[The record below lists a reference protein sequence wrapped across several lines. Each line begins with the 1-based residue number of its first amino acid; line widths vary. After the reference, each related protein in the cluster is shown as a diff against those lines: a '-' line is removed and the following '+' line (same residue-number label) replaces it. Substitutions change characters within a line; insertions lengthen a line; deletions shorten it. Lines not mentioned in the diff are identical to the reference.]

1 MVVAAQQDADAGDAS
16 MISRFPPV
24 PEKMREGRNTYMRHR
39 QFEEWKTQLATAV
52 TACMTA
58 PVWSHKAALPIT
70 EPEKATVDLT
80 VRYTDAPP
88 ERPAVRDYSC
98 SRRIMAPQRSATAAT
113 KFRIPVTAADMVSFA
128 GSPLRSLNLDE
139 HVQRSAAR
147 GSDGGLSRSL
157 PFDVS
162 AMAEARTYVGVQM
175 IKRLTDD
182 LVRSANAA
190 VGTTVPQLRY
200 LNGTHVEALK
210 AALAKVEANS
220 PRSRSHERDAEGES
234 ETKGTV
240 MPDADGDGDA
250 GAEAAGEAD
259 AAAAGLGFDEE
270 TSEMLAEARRRLL
283 ELRERLVKQQVHDAG
298 AIANAVP
305 MLEHAANDVA
315 FGDGSD
321 DEEAQRLK
329 FWLERSYGGRA
340 RLSFQFLVA
349 GLLSST
355 AMQQLQTLNPFL
367 STDGCGGVL
376 DTVVVVLLT
385 TSRFGQANRCIA
397 SVDTLLHEVHHL
409 VEARL
414 MKSFYA
420 RQAAARKLR
429 RRRVHRSPP
438 TRQLVEHVLQET
450 GYHALRAQRR
460 LEEVI
465 EMIARLVQTPPA
477 TVGVAAHTGG
487 ASVRSLVELAAHLNG
502 FDEAKAVEAMADPS
516 EIMSVLSMASRG
528 CYRNGVKLPN
538 VSASVL
544 VARGATEESALAMVH
559 VLQHTA
565 DSVAADLVTRRHF
578 IDMLTG
584 TGPPESAEYEYDP
597 RFLVFEYL
605 LGFVLRKRQVELV
618 RQFAGAAQ
626 KSQSSV
632 RQMIMGAGKTTVI
645 APLLAL
651 MLADGQ
657 SLVTNVVPSSLL
669 EQTLGIMRGAF
680 SSLIQKRC
688 YTLQF
693 DRMSESSSSLEALAA
708 LVRKMERARRS
719 RSIVC
724 STPEAIKS
732 VMLKYVPGRTI
743 AVPVAVSGWR
753 SPNLCTTFVSLPAGT
768 WTCCKLW
775 TRLPRL
781 CARHCGRWRRPK
793 RTRLLHS
800 PGSSAPR
807 HWPRTRCGTCFACGV
822 RRGRGSC
829 CLMRWTSCCTR

>member
-1 MVVAAQQDADAGDAS
+1 MVLAAQQDAEAGDSS

-24 PEKMREGRNTYMRHR
+24 PEKMREGRNAFMRHR
-39 QFEEWKTQLATAV
+39 QFEEWKNQLATAV

-58 PVWSHKAALPIT
+58 PAWSRQAALPVT
-70 EPEKATVDLT
+70 EPEKATVELT

-98 SRRIMAPQRSATAAT
+98 SRRVMAPERSAAAAT
-113 KFRIPVTAADMVSFA
+113 KFNIPVTAADMVSFA
-128 GSPLRSLNLDE
+128 GAPLRSLNLDE
-139 HVQRSAAR
+139 HVQRSPAP
-147 GSDGGLSRSL
+147 GSGGDLSRAL

-162 AMAEARTYVGVQM
+162 SMAEARTYVGVQM

-182 LVRSANAA
+182 LVGSADAA

-200 LNGTHVEALK
+200 LNSTHVSALK
-210 AALAKVEANS
+210 AALAKLEASS
-220 PRSRSHERDAEGES
+220 PRTRRSARDAEGES

-240 MPDADGDGDA
+240 AADDDADDA
-250 GAEAAGEAD
+250 SD
-259 AAAAGLGFDEE
+259 ATGLGFDEE

-283 ELRERLVKQQVHDAG
+283 ELRTRLVKQQIHDAG
-298 AIANAVP
+298 AIADAVP
-305 MLEHAANDVA
+305 MLEVAANEVP
-315 FGDGSD
+315 FGDTSD
-321 DEEAQRLK
+321 KEEASRLT

-367 STDGCGGVL
+367 STDGCGSVL

-397 SVDTLLHEVHHL
+397 SVDTLLHEVHQL

-420 RQAAARKLR
+420 QQAAARAQR

-438 TRQLVEHVLQET
+438 TRQMVEHVLQET
-450 GYHALRAQRR
+450 GYHALRAQKR

-487 ASVRSLVELAAHLNG
+487 ASVRALVELAAHLNG
-502 FDEAKAVEAMADPS
+502 FDEAKAVEALADPS

-528 CYRNGVKLPN
+528 CYRDGAKLPN

-544 VARGATEESALAMVH
+544 VARGATEDSALAMVH

-565 DSVAADLVTRRHF
+565 DSVASDLVTRRHF
-578 IDMLTG
+578 IDMLDG
-584 TGPPESAEYEYDP
+584 TGAPESADYEYDP

-626 KSQSSV
+626 NNQSSV

-732 VMLKYVPGRTI
+732 VMLK
-743 AVPVAVSGWR
+743 
-753 SPNLCTTFVSLPAGT
+753 
-768 WTCCKLW
+768 
-775 TRLPRL
+775 
-781 CARHCGRWRRPK
+781 
-793 RTRLLHS
+793 
-800 PGSSAPR
+800 
-807 HWPRTRCGTCFACGV
+807 
-822 RRGRGSC
+822 
-829 CLMRWTSCCTR
+829 